1 MVEDG
6 GAKLIGVVER
16 DCSVYNENGI
26 NPDELFNYKFT
37 NAQQSIKNFPQAE
50 THLNDSVFYKSCDI
64 LIPAA
69 IEKSVN
75 K

>member
-1 MVEDG
+1 M
-6 GAKLIGVVER
+6 IGVVER
-16 DCSVYNENGI
+16 DCSIYNENGI
-26 NPDELFNYKFT
+26 NPDELFNYRFQ
-37 NAQQSIKNFPQAE
+37 NSQQSIKNFPNAE
-50 THLNDSVFYKSCDI
+50 TFLNDNAFYKPCDI